1 MDTEVENGNAYE
13 ALRKKRRKTWLNR
26 LLRWTWMTV
35 VILVSVTFRIA
46 FGIIWLMASVAGAFI
61 IGLLSANSMD
71 NYRRH
76 QRAKGDYRW

>member
-13 ALRKKRRKTWLNR
+13 ALRKKRRKTWNR
-26 LLRWTWMTV
+26 LWRWTWMSV

-71 NYRRH
+71 TYRRH
-76 QRAKGDYRW
+76 QRAKGDFRW

>member
-1 MDTEVENGNAYE
+1 MDTEIENGNAYE

-46 FGIIWLMASVAGAFI
+46 FGIIWVMAVMAWVVFDALVTVNSSKNHRRLM
-61 IGLLSANSMD
+61 
-71 NYRRH
+71 
-76 QRAKGDYRW
+76 RAKGDFRW